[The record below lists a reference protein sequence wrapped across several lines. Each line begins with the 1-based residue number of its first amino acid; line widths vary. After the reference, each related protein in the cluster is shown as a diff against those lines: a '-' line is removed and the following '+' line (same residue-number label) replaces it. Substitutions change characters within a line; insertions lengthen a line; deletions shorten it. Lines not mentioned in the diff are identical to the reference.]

1 MVYSSILE
9 KVRDNKKQLVV
20 LIDPETD
27 LDLNPLLQL
36 IDGADVDMI
45 FLGGSTYASSALE
58 ILTSIRLHTSKPVV
72 LFPGNAGQLTPGVDA
87 VLFLSLLSGRNSDYL
102 ISNHVKAAPALRGV
116 EVIPVAY
123 LLLDGGRVSST
134 QKVTR
139 TLPMSMDNVDAI
151 VNTAYA
157 GQLLG
162 HKLVY
167 LEAGSG
173 ALQPIPAHVISQVKS
188 SIDIPL
194 IVGGGLKSAQDMKS
208 AYDAGA
214 DIVVVGNALE
224 RNPNLLSTL
233 VLN

>member
-9 KVRDNKKQLVV
+9 KVRNNKKQLVV
-20 LIDPETD
+20 LIDPES
-27 LDLNPLLQL
+27 DLNLEPLLYL
-36 IDGADVDMI
+36 IDNTGVDMI
-45 FLGGSTYASSALE
+45 FLGGSTFGSPAVDVLND
-58 ILTSIRLHTSKPVV
+58 IRAQTSKPVV
-72 LFPGNAGQLTPGVDA
+72 LFPGNAAQLTPGVDA
-87 VLFLSLLSGRNSDYL
+87 VLFLSLLSGRNPDFL
-102 ISNHVKAAPALRGV
+102 ISNHVKAAPALRDV

-134 QKVTR
+134 QKVTH
-139 TLPMSMDNVDAI
+139 TLPMSVDNIDAI
-151 VNTAYA
+151 VDTAFA

-173 ALQPIPAHVISQVKS
+173 ALKPVSAHVISKVKS

-194 IVGGGLKSAQDMKS
+194 IVGGGIKTAGDLKL
-208 AYDAGA
+208 AYDSGA

-224 RNPNLLSTL
+224 SDPTL
-233 VLN
+233 ISSMFLV